1 MKLPTILVIMTH
13 YVNMQ
18 QFIRPHCTK
27 QLITQCRFVQ
37 LLQWQPECKIV
48 IYVITCFY
56 SNISNEVDI
65 VSEALSFQELVSHA
79 RWRLSK
85 ALLVC
90 DQITKDG
97 IGKPIWS
104 DKAYYLLITRACIHF
119 KDIHI

>member
-1 MKLPTILVIMTH
+1 MTNIRLGIVYHTDTLKQEGKIVIMTH

-97 IGKPIWS
+97 IVEGSGPIG
-104 DKAYYLLITRACIHF
+104 
-119 KDIHI
+119 